1 MQSQFKGRNV
11 KLMALILT
19 SLMIAFT
26 FVIGSFIKVPTLNG
40 MAQPADCIVLL
51 SAVLL
56 GKKKGFLVGAFG
68 MGLIDLA
75 SGYAYWAPFSFVIQ
89 GLMALG
95 TAAVLDA
102 FHDKRNFKIYLLSF
116 VVGGAISAIGYFI
129 ANAIVGRLIVG
140 ATTSFWAS
148 IVYAALHFPGDVSE
162 IILGIII
169 ALPLSPITNK
179 LKHQFLG

>member
-56 GKKKGFLVGAFG
+56 GKEKRL
-68 MGLIDLA
+68 
-75 SGYAYWAPFSFVIQ
+75 FSRC
-89 GLMALG
+89 LW
-95 TAAVLDA
+95 
-102 FHDKRNFKIYLLSF
+102 N
-116 VVGGAISAIGYFI
+116 
-129 ANAIVGRLIVG
+129 
-140 ATTSFWAS
+140 
-148 IVYAALHFPGDVSE
+148 
-162 IILGIII
+162 GI
-169 ALPLSPITNK
+169 N
-179 LKHQFLG
+179 